1 MKLDKERKLFF
12 GFKIDSKLREAL
24 ANATPGDRHYFEDPD
39 SDFLRICSVGDE
51 RWIGKIMKCGITTMD
66 IEDVQRNVVS
76 ILRRVAPNMR
86 HSPTNVKIFAI
97 AEESRELVSLGRG
110 APTDDEGAET
120 DTDGDV
126 DAADEGP
133 YID

>member
-12 GFKIDSKLREAL
+12 GYKIDSKLREAL

-39 SDFLRICSVGDE
+39 SEYLRICSVGEE
-51 RWIGKIMKCGITTMD
+51 RWIGKVIKCGLGVND
-66 IEDVQRNVVS
+66 VEDVQRNVVS

-86 HSPTNVKIFAI
+86 HSPNNVKIFSI
-97 AEESRELVSLGRG
+97 
-110 APTDDEGAET
+110 
-120 DTDGDV
+120 
-126 DAADEGP
+126 ADETADVVTVASLAAERGRDDDDDGP